1 MFSHAVEVL
10 VVLLCAALYAA
21 LRYRGRAL
29 HAEDA
34 LQKQDDA
41 QAVDDRRYA
50 LRRGPAF
57 LERHGEELG
66 LALLAHDDDESADRF
81 ARLRARFWSR
91 EWDEDARAEELG
103 LGGLARDAGGAP

>member
-1 MFSHAVEVL
+1 MFSHAAEVL
-10 VVLLCAALYAA
+10 VVLLLVAAYAV

-29 HAEDA
+29 AAEDA

-66 LALLAHDDDESADRF
+66 LALLARDDDESADRF
-81 ARLRARFWSR
+81 ARLRARFWSK
-91 EWDEDARAEELG
+91 EWDEDARAEAMG
-103 LGGLARDAGGAP
+103 IGGVARDAGGAP